1 VKKANILVN
10 IFRLKCPRCHKGGL
24 FTVPGLF
31 VMNKSLAMPEK
42 CPHCHQDFKIEPG
55 FYSAALWISYPIVVA
70 LLVLLLFIG
79 YYLHE
84 GLRVPFEVLLP
95 LLTILCFLLQV
106 PIMRIARA
114 ILINITIAYKDDEM
128 KQ

>member
-1 VKKANILVN
+1 MKKRNVLVN
-10 IFRLKCPRCHKGGL
+10 IFRLKCPRCHKGNL

-31 VMNKSLAMPEK
+31 VMSKALAMPQK
-42 CPHCHQDFKIEPG
+42 CPHCHQDFTIEPG

-70 LLVLLLFIG
+70 LLAFLLVLG

-84 GLRVPFEVLLP
+84 SLKVPFKVLLP
-95 LLTILCFLLQV
+95 VLMILCFLLQV

-114 ILINITIAYKDDEM
+114 ILINITIAYQDDEM

>member
-1 VKKANILVN
+1 
-10 IFRLKCPRCHKGGL
+10 
-24 FTVPGLF
+24 
-31 VMNKSLAMPEK
+31 MPQK

-70 LLVLLLFIG
+70 LLALLIFLG

-84 GLRVPFEVLLP
+84 SLKVSFWILLP
-95 LLTILCFLLQV
+95 VMAMVCFLLQV

-114 ILINITIAYKDDEM
+114 ILINITIAYQDDEM
-128 KQ
+128 TQ